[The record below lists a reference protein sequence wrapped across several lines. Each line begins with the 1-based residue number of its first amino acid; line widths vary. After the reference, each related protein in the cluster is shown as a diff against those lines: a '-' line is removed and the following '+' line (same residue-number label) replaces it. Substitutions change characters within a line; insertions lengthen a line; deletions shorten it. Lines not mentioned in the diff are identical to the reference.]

1 MMRRFL
7 LGFLIIASSLSTHAW
22 AQQDAARRID
32 LGIGGSLVID
42 LPSDAREIFI
52 GNPAIAN
59 AVIRSPRKLYVIGSA
74 EGQTNLF
81 AMDGDGRTFANF
93 EVTVGRDFSTL
104 RRTLKTAL
112 PSTQVNVVVVGDS
125 IILTGSVASP
135 LEAQQAV
142 DIAEGFAK
150 RSMNAQ
156 GVVVNSL
163 TIRGRDQVML
173 KVIVAEV
180 QRNVLKQLGVSL
192 DGKWQ
197 IGNLALKA
205 ASGFALPGAPASIGG
220 MFGGDAVNFT
230 ISALERS
237 GVMRT
242 LAEPTLTALSGE
254 SANFLAGGEV
264 PVVTSNTCSPSG
276 CQAQYGYKNVGV
288 SLGFKP
294 TVMSEGRISL
304 QVSTE
309 VAEVD
314 KDNGIA
320 VQGTVVTAFKTRRM
334 TTTIELPSGGT
345 LMSAGLMQNRSGNSM
360 AGTPGLMN
368 IPVIGTL
375 FRSRDYQRQETELV
389 IIVTPFIAKPVGMS
403 ELQRPDKGYE
413 DTSDPVG
420 FLVGQANRVTRKQT
434 GLPDTT
440 GSIVPA
446 KRRAL
451 PGFIVE

>member
-1 MMRRFL
+1 MARL
-7 LGFLIIASSLSTHAW
+7 ALIIFCALAALSPAL
-22 AQQDAARRID
+22 AQQDQVKRID
-32 LGIGGSLVID
+32 LGIGGSIVLD
-42 LPSDAREIFI
+42 LPGEAREIFI

-59 AVIRSPRKLYVIGSA
+59 AVIRSPRKIYVIGTA
-74 EGQTNLF
+74 EGQTNLY
-81 AMDGDGRTFANF
+81 AMDEEGRTFANY
-93 EVTVGRDFSTL
+93 EVTIGRDFSVL
-104 RRTLKTAL
+104 RRTIKAAL
-112 PSTQVNVVVVGDS
+112 PDIAINVVVVGDT
-125 IILTGSVASP
+125 IILTGTVNSP

-142 DIAEGFAK
+142 DIAEGFVK
-150 RSMNAQ
+150 RANAPQ
-156 GVVVNSL
+156 GIVVNSL

-180 QRNVLKQLGVSL
+180 QRNVLKQLGVSI

-197 IGNLALKA
+197 MGNMALKA
-205 ASGFALPGAPASIGG
+205 ASKFAGADLPATLSGA
-220 MFGGDAVNFT
+220 FGGDVLNAT

-237 GVMRT
+237 GAMRT

-264 PVVTSNTCSPSG
+264 PVATSNTCSPSG

-309 VAEVD
+309 VNEVD
-314 KDNGIA
+314 KENGVN
-320 VQGTVVTAFKTRRM
+320 VQGTIVPAFKTRKM

-345 LMSAGLMQNRSGNSM
+345 LMSAGLMQNNSRTSLT
-360 AGTPGLMN
+360 GTPGLMDLP
-368 IPVIGTL
+368 IIGTL

-389 IIVTPFIAKPVGMS
+389 IIVTPFIAKPIG
-403 ELQRPDKGYE
+403 LRDAQRPDKGYQ
-413 DTSDPVG
+413 DVSDPVG
-420 FLVGQANRVTRKQT
+420 YLVGQANRVVRTQT
-434 GLPDTT
+434 GEPQRT
-440 GSIVPA
+440 GTINAAP
-446 KRRAL
+446 RRRL

>member
-1 MMRRFL
+1 MRFFALVMM
-7 LGFLIIASSLSTHAW
+7 LIACVAPAA
-22 AQQDAARRID
+22 AQQEQPRRID
-32 LGIGGSLVID
+32 LGVGGSMVLD

-59 AVIRSPRKLYVIGSA
+59 AVIRSPRKLYVIGTA
-74 EGQTNLF
+74 EGQTNLY
-81 AMDGDGRTFANF
+81 AMDEEGRTFVNY
-93 EVTVGRDFSTL
+93 EVTIGRDFNVL

-112 PSTQVNVVVVGDS
+112 PGSAVNVVVVGDA
-125 IILTGSVASP
+125 IILTGSASSP

-142 DIAEGFAK
+142 DIADGFAK
-150 RSMNAQ
+150 RQ
-156 GVVVNSL
+156 GNVNGTVVNSI
-163 TIRGRDQVML
+163 TVRGRDQVML

-180 QRNVLKQLGVSL
+180 QRNVLKQLGVTL

-197 IGNLALKA
+197 IGNLALNA
-205 ASGFALPGAPASIGG
+205 ASKYALSEVPSVLGG
-220 MFGGDAVNFT
+220 SFGGDAVNFT

-237 GVMRT
+237 GAMRT

-254 SANFLAGGEV
+254 NANFLAGGEV
-264 PVVTSNTCSPSG
+264 PVTTSNTCSPSG

-294 TVMSEGRISL
+294 TVLSEGRISL

-314 KDNGIA
+314 KENGVT
-320 VQGTVVTAFKTRRM
+320 VQSSIIPAFRTRRM

-345 LMSAGLMQNRSGNSM
+345 LMSAGLMQNMSRSTLN
-360 AGTPGLMN
+360 GTPGLMN
-368 IPVIGTL
+368 IPVLGAM

-389 IIVTPFIAKPVGMS
+389 IIVTPFIAKPIGAG
-403 ELQRPDKGYE
+403 EAKRPDKGYE
-413 DTSDPVG
+413 DVSDPVG
-420 FLVGQANRVTRKQT
+420 FLVGQANRVQKQQA
-434 GLPDTT
+434 GEPVHT
-440 GSIVPA
+440 GSVRPMPR
-446 KRRAL
+446 KPL

>member
-1 MMRRFL
+1 MRTLRW
-7 LGFLIIASSLSTHAW
+7 IIALLLLSGGMAT
-22 AQQDAARRID
+22 AQQEQARRLDI
-32 LGIGGSLVID
+32 GIGGSLIVD
-42 LPSDAREIFI
+42 LPADAREVFI

-59 AVIRSPRKLYVIGSA
+59 AVIRSARKLYVIGTA
-74 EGQTNLF
+74 EGQTNLY
-81 AMDGDGRTFANF
+81 AMDDEGRTFANF
-93 EVTVGRDFSTL
+93 EVTVGRDFNIL

-112 PSTQVNVVVVGDS
+112 PTSNIQVAIVGDT
-125 IILTGSVASP
+125 IILTGNVGSP

-150 RSMNAQ
+150 RNQQSA
-156 GVVVNSL
+156 GLVVNSL
-163 TIRGRDQVML
+163 VIRGRDQVML

-205 ASGFALPGAPASIGG
+205 ASNFAIPGAPSSLGG
-220 MFGGDAVNFT
+220 AFGGDAVNFT
-230 ISALERS
+230 INALERS
-237 GVMRT
+237 GAMRT

-254 SANFLAGGEV
+254 NANFLAGGEV
-264 PVVTSNTCSPSG
+264 PVATSNTCTPSG
-276 CQAQYGYKNVGV
+276 CQVQYGYKNVGV

-314 KDNGIA
+314 KENGA
-320 VQGTVVTAFKTRRM
+320 VSQGTVIPAFRTRKM

-345 LMSAGLMQNRSGNSM
+345 LMSAGLMQNTSRSNLV
-360 AGTPGLMN
+360 GTPGLMN
-368 IPVIGTL
+368 IPVLGAL

-389 IIVTPFIAKPVGMS
+389 IIVTPFLAKPIGMD
-403 ELQRPDKGYE
+403 EAQRPDRGYE
-413 DTSDPVG
+413 DVSDPVG
-420 FLVGQANRVTRKQT
+420 FLVGQANRVTRRQA
-434 GLPDTT
+434 GAPDQT
-440 GSIVPA
+440 GSIKAAP
-446 KRRAL
+446 RRAL

>member
-1 MMRRFL
+1 MRPLALLLCLLFL
-7 LGFLIIASSLSTHAW
+7 GSTSPVLS
-22 AQQDAARRID
+22 QQDPARRID

-42 LPSDAREIFI
+42 LPGDAREIFI

-74 EGQTNLF
+74 EGQTNLY
-81 AMDGDGRTFANF
+81 AMDEEGRTFVNF
-93 EVTVGRDFSTL
+93 EVTVGRDYNTL
-104 RRTLKTAL
+104 RRTLKTAIPGSL
-112 PSTQVNVVVVGDS
+112 LNVVIVGDT
-125 IILTGSVASP
+125 IVLTGSVSSS

-150 RSMNAQ
+150 RNMNNQ
-156 GVVVNSL
+156 GMVVNSL
-163 TIRGRDQVML
+163 TVRGRDQVML

-205 ASGFALPGAPASIGG
+205 ASGFSVAGAPATLGG
-220 MFGGDAVNFT
+220 TFGGDAVNFT
-230 ISALERS
+230 VSALERS
-237 GVMRT
+237 GAMRT

-254 SANFLAGGEV
+254 NASFLAGGEV
-264 PVVTSNTCSPSG
+264 PVVTNNTCSPSG

-288 SLGFKP
+288 SLSFKP
-294 TVMSEGRISL
+294 TVLSEGRISL

-314 KDNGIA
+314 KDNG
-320 VQGTVVTAFKTRRM
+320 VVSQGTLITAFRTRRM

-345 LMSAGLMQNRSGNSM
+345 LMSAGLMQNRSGSTLN
-360 AGTPGLMN
+360 GTPGLMN

-389 IIVTPFIAKPVGMS
+389 IIVTPFIAKPIGMN
-403 ELQRPDKGYE
+403 EAQRPDKGYE
-413 DTSDPVG
+413 DVSDPVG
-420 FLVGQANRVTRKQT
+420 FLVGQANRVARRQA
-434 GLPDTT
+434 GAPAVT
-440 GSIVPA
+440 GSVAPT
-446 KRRAL
+446 KRQAL

>member
-1 MMRRFL
+1 MRRILFGL
-7 LGFLIIASSLSTHAW
+7 LIIASSLSTHAW
-22 AQQDAARRID
+22 AQQEAARRID

-93 EVTVGRDFSTL
+93 EVTVGRDYNTL

-150 RSMNAQ
+150 RNMNAQ

-192 DGKWQ
+192 DGNGK
-197 IGNLALKA
+197 
-205 ASGFALPGAPASIGG
+205 S
-220 MFGGDAVNFT
+220 
-230 ISALERS
+230 E
-237 GVMRT
+237 
-242 LAEPTLTALSGE
+242 
-254 SANFLAGGEV
+254 
-264 PVVTSNTCSPSG
+264 TSH
-276 CQAQYGYKNVGV
+276 
-288 SLGFKP
+288 
-294 TVMSEGRISL
+294 
-304 QVSTE
+304 
-309 VAEVD
+309 
-314 KDNGIA
+314 
-320 VQGTVVTAFKTRRM
+320 
-334 TTTIELPSGGT
+334 
-345 LMSAGLMQNRSGNSM
+345 
-360 AGTPGLMN
+360 
-368 IPVIGTL
+368 
-375 FRSRDYQRQETELV
+375 
-389 IIVTPFIAKPVGMS
+389 
-403 ELQRPDKGYE
+403 
-413 DTSDPVG
+413 
-420 FLVGQANRVTRKQT
+420 
-434 GLPDTT
+434 
-440 GSIVPA
+440 
-446 KRRAL
+446 
-451 PGFIVE
+451 

>member
-1 MMRRFL
+1 MRRFL
-7 LGFLIIASSLSTHAW
+7 LAIMILTVSLGAQVL
-22 AQQDAARRID
+22 AQQENARRVD
-32 LGIGGSLVID
+32 LGVGGSLVID
-42 LPSDAREIFI
+42 LPADAREIFI

-59 AVIRSPRKLYVIGSA
+59 AVIRSPRKLYVIGTA

-81 AMDGDGRTFANF
+81 AMDEDGRTFANF
-93 EVTVGRDFSTL
+93 EVTVGRDYNTL

-112 PSTQVNVVVVGDS
+112 PGTQVNVVVVGDT
-125 IILTGSVASP
+125 IVLTGTVASP
-135 LEAQQAV
+135 LGAQQAV

-150 RSMNAQ
+150 RNLNAH
-156 GVVVNSL
+156 GSVVNSL

-197 IGNLALKA
+197 IGNLALKG
-205 ASGFALPGAPASIGG
+205 ASGFALANAPATLGG
-220 MFGGDAVNFT
+220 AFGGDAVNFT
-230 ISALERS
+230 VSALERS

-264 PVVTSNTCSPSG
+264 PVVTNNTCSPSG

-288 SLGFKP
+288 SLSFKP
-294 TVMSEGRISL
+294 TVLSEGRISL

-314 KDNGIA
+314 KENGIA
-320 VQGTVVTAFKTRRM
+320 VQGTLVTAFKTRRM

-345 LMSAGLMQNRSGNSM
+345 LMSAGLMQNRSGNIM
-360 AGTPGLMN
+360 NGTPGLMN
-368 IPVIGTL
+368 IPVVGAL

-389 IIVTPFIAKPVGMS
+389 IIVTPFIAKPMS
-403 ELQRPDKGYE
+403 MNEAQRPDKGYE
-413 DTSDPVG
+413 DVSDPVG
-420 FLVGQANRVTRKQT
+420 FLVGQANRVTKKQA
-434 GLPDTT
+434 GQGDVT
-440 GSIVPA
+440 GSLPA
-446 KRRAL
+446 PRRKAL

>member
-1 MMRRFL
+1 MRIL
-7 LGFLIIASSLSTHAW
+7 LYCLALCFWMAPAY
-22 AQQDAARRID
+22 AQQEQPRRLDI
-32 LGIGGSLVID
+32 GIGGSMVVEL
-42 LPSDAREIFI
+42 SADAREVFI

-59 AVIRSPRKLYVIGSA
+59 AVIRSTRKIYVIGTA
-74 EGQTNLF
+74 EGQTNLY
-81 AMDGDGRTFANF
+81 AMDDEGRTFANY
-93 EVTVGRDFSTL
+93 ETTVGRDFSIL

-112 PSTQVNVVVVGDS
+112 PGANVQVAIVGDTV
-125 IILTGSVASP
+125 ILTGNVASP

-150 RSMNAQ
+150 KNQNGA
-156 GVVVNSL
+156 GLVVNSL
-163 TIRGRDQVML
+163 SIRGRDQVML

-205 ASGFALPGAPASIGG
+205 ASNFAPGGVPASLGG
-220 MFGGDAVNFT
+220 SFGGDAVNFT
-230 ISALERS
+230 IEALERS
-237 GVMRT
+237 GAMRT

-254 SANFLAGGEV
+254 NANFLAGGEV
-264 PVVTSNTCSPSG
+264 PVIVSNTCSPAG

-314 KDNGIA
+314 RENGA
-320 VQGTVVTAFKTRRM
+320 VAQGTVIPAFRTRKM

-345 LMSAGLMQNRSGNSM
+345 LMSAGLMQNSSRSSLT
-360 AGTPGLMN
+360 GTPGLMN
-368 IPVIGTL
+368 IPVLGAL

-389 IIVTPFIAKPVGMS
+389 IIVTPFLARPMGMN
-403 ELQRPDKGYE
+403 EAQRPDRGFE
-413 DTSDPVG
+413 DVSDPVG
-420 FLVGQANRVTRKQT
+420 FLVGQANRVTRRQT
-434 GLPDTT
+434 GAVEQT
-440 GSIVPA
+440 GSIKAPP
-446 KRRAL
+446 RHRL